1 MTKKYI
7 IPIEISS
14 KHIHL
19 SQKHLNKLFGKGY
32 ELTELRYLS
41 QPGGFVA
48 KETVELINEKNKIIL
63 KIVGPMRKKT
73 QVELS
78 FTDMIKLGLRDL
90 QLRHSGD
97 IVKSPE
103 VKIKG
108 PHGTIK
114 IKEGIMIA
122 KRHLHCTPE
131 DTKELGIK
139 DGEEVSISIK
149 GERPA
154 IFKDISVRVSP
165 KYKLVVH
172 LDRDEGNAVWID
184 SIGEGRLVK

>member
-41 QPGGFVA
+41 QPGEFVA

-63 KIVGPMRKKT
+63 KIVGPVRKKT

-97 IVKSPE
+97 IIKSPE
-103 VKIKG
+103 LKIKG
-108 PHGTIK
+108 LKETIK
-114 IKEGIMIA
+114 IKEGVMIA
-122 KRHLHCTPE
+122 RRHLHCTPE
-131 DTKELGIK
+131 DAKELGIK
-139 DGEEVSISIK
+139 DKEEVSISIK

-165 KYKLVVH
+165 KYKLAVH

-184 SIGEGRLVK
+184 SVGEGRLVK

>member
-1 MTKKYI
+1 MTKQHI
-7 IPIEISS
+7 IPIEISG

-19 SQKHLNKLFGKGY
+19 SQTHLNKLFGKGY
-32 ELTELRYLS
+32 ELTELKYLS
-41 QPGGFVA
+41 QPGEFVA
-48 KETVELINEKNKIIL
+48 KEKLDLINEKNKIIL
-63 KIVGPMRKKT
+63 TIIGPVRKKT

-78 FTDMIKLGLRDL
+78 FTDMIKIKLRDL

-108 PHGTIK
+108 PKGTIK
-114 IKEGIMIA
+114 LKEGVMIA
-122 KRHLHCTPE
+122 KRHIHCNPE
-131 DTKELGIK
+131 EAKELGIK
-139 DGEEVSISIK
+139 DGEEVNISIK

-154 IFKDISVRVSP
+154 IFKDIMVRVSS
-165 KYKLVVH
+165 KCNLSVH

-184 SIGEGRLVK
+184 SVGEGTLVK

>member
-1 MTKKYI
+1 MTTNNI

-14 KHIHL
+14 KHVHL
-19 SQKHLNKLFGKGY
+19 SQKHLNKLFGKEY

-41 QPGGFVA
+41 QPGEFIA
-48 KETVELINEKNKIIL
+48 KETIELINEKNKIIL
-63 KIVGPMRKKT
+63 KIVGPVRKKT

-97 IVKSPE
+97 IIKSPE
-103 VKIKG
+103 VDLVGPKG
-108 PHGTIK
+108 SVVL
-114 IKEGIMIA
+114 KEGVMIA
-122 KRHLHCTPE
+122 RRHLHCTPK
-131 DTKELGIK
+131 DAKELGIK
-139 DGEEVSISIK
+139 DKEEVSISIK

-184 SIGEGRLVK
+184 SVGEGILLK